1 MSATPDG
8 PPPAP
13 RLARDGPS
21 ASKNGD
27 QDAFASDAARA
38 ALGALGILLV
48 VLIPAVLTLRTVEDD
63 IIVRVHSGNP
73 TPHGYTISLLL
84 YLVPI
89 ATLVTWF
96 FRKNP
101 SGTIRRTAFLWTVGL
116 LAPAGFALDLVFGNL
131 FFSFPNAEATL
142 QIFLPGY
149 SFATGGLVYDLPI
162 EEFIFYVSGFVA
174 ILLVYIWCNEVWVP
188 AYGFGNYAEKIHHPP
203 YLLQLHWQS
212 VLYGLLALAGAV
224 AYKKLYAPVSEVGDY
239 REGFPLYFA
248 FLLGAALLPSM
259 LLYRTARPFINWR
272 AFSVTLLW
280 VLLTSLLWEATLAS
294 PFGWWHYRHQWMMGI
309 HVNAWADLPV
319 EAAILWVAVTYTTTI
334 VYETIR
340 VALHLRHQAS

>member
-1 MSATPDG
+1 MSVTSDG
-8 PPPAP
+8 PTPGD
-13 RLARDGPS
+13 RLTSDG
-21 ASKNGD
+21 
-27 QDAFASDAARA
+27 ARA

-48 VLIPAVLTLRTVEDD
+48 ILIPAVLTLRTVEEDV
-63 IIVRVHSGNP
+63 ITRVHSGNP
-73 TPHGYTISLLL
+73 TPYGYTISLLL

-96 FRKNP
+96 LRKNP
-101 SGTIRRTAFLWTVGL
+101 SGTIRRTAFWWTVGL
-116 LAPAGFALDLVFGNL
+116 LAPAGFVLDLVFGNL

-162 EEFIFYVSGFVA
+162 EEFIFYASGFIA

-188 AYGFGNYAEKIHHPP
+188 AYGGADYDNTAQHPA
-203 YLLQLHWQS
+203 YLIQLHWHS
-212 VLYGLLALAGAV
+212 AVYGLIALAA
-224 AYKKLYAPVSEVGDY
+224 ALAHKKLYAPVSELGDY

-248 FLLGAALLPSM
+248 FLMAAALLPSM

-294 PFGWWHYRHQWMMGI
+294 PFGWWRYDHKWMMGL

-334 VYETIR
+334 VYETIKL
-340 VALHLRHQAS
+340 ALHLRHRAS